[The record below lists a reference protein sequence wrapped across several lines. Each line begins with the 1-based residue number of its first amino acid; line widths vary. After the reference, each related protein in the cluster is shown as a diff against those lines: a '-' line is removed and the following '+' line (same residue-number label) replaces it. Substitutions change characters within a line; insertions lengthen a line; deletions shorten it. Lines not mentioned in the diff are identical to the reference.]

1 VNAIFAS
8 KTLGSLSGALALLFS
23 IGLIIT
29 LLIVVAAEKELIVV
43 AMLLTC
49 PLAFL
54 FFGSVKS
61 ATYMQAQVL
70 MMVIVVAALVALNVM
85 SERKM
90 EYVLCIAST
99 SAGLSLPL
107 LFSSKKRNLTVYSR
121 FFSVAYACFLI
132 IVLLVIGRLG

>member
-1 VNAIFAS
+1 VNAIFVS
-8 KTLGSLSGALALLFS
+8 RTLSTMSGALALLLS

-54 FFGSVKS
+54 FFVSVKN
-61 ATYMQAQVL
+61 ATYMQTQVL

-107 LFSSKKRNLTVYSR
+107 LFSSKKRNLTVHSR
-121 FFSVAYACFLI
+121 FFSAAYACFLLV
-132 IVLLVIGRLG
+132 VLLIIGRLG